1 MPQVSVSINGKIYRM
16 ACDEGEEDRLMGL
29 GERFD
34 NYVETLKSN
43 FGEIGDQRL
52 TVMAAIMV
60 VDELTETQRQIKG
73 LEAEIASLRESRNA
87 VVDRYE
93 ANSERLAQRLDE
105 AAQRIARLAEQLAS
119 ADPDAVMDGA
129 IGD

>member
-1 MPQVSVSINGKIYRM
+1 MPQVSVSINGKVYRM
-16 ACDEGEEDRLMGL
+16 ACDEGEEDRLIGL
-29 GERFD
+29 GERFEA
-34 NYVETLKSN
+34 YVETLKSN

-60 VDELTETQRQIKG
+60 MDELTETQRQIKG

-93 ANSERLAQRLDE
+93 ANSERLALRLDD
-105 AAQRIARLAEQLAS
+105 AAQRIVKLADRLMS
-119 ADPDAVMDGA
+119 ADQDGVTNGA
-129 IGD
+129 RSD